1 MHRTLCLL
9 VLGTLA
15 LAGVPRG
22 AAAADAP
29 QPKPLRTLVYDVTYA
44 AHTAHEMK
52 TSGFNGA
59 YGNQGENP
67 GASGSGTAG
76 VGLDGSD
83 SGRMTIDVVAAT
95 PDGGLVVDAAYTG
108 KLHNQP
114 VMRVAVFPD
123 GRLSA
128 APGKNIGPEALHL
141 LPLLARGFVANR
153 AIETGA
159 TWTVN
164 APPPARGAT
173 TYRVSSVNGQAA
185 TIALE
190 GSLSVSGIGGFDESD
205 IGSTTYATDLLS
217 PLAYDL
223 NARIH
228 RQISVEESTMTTVHM
243 VATLVSDSFAK
254 KQS

>member
-1 MHRTLCLL
+1 MHRTICLP
-9 VLGTLA
+9 VLAALA
-15 LAGVPRG
+15 LAIAPRP
-22 AAAADAP
+22 AASADAP
-29 QPKPLRTLVYDVTYA
+29 QPKTLRTLVYDVTYA

-59 YGNQGENP
+59 YGNPGENP
-67 GASGSGTAG
+67 SASGSGTAG

-83 SGRMTIDVVAAT
+83 SGRLTIDVVAAT
-95 PDGGLVVDAAYTG
+95 ADGGLVVDAAYTG
-108 KLHNQP
+108 RLHNQP
-114 VMRVAVFPD
+114 TMRVAIFPD

-128 APGKNIGPEALHL
+128 APGKTIGPEALHL

-173 TYRVSSVNGQAA
+173 TYRVSGMNGQAA

-205 IGSTTYATDLLS
+205 TGTTTYATDLLS
-217 PLAYDL
+217 PIAYDL
-223 NARIH
+223 NARIR
-228 RQISVEESTMTTVHM
+228 RQIGVEESTTTTLHM
-243 VATLVSDSFAK
+243 VATLVSDTFAK
-254 KQS
+254 KPS

>member
-1 MHRTLCLL
+1 MHRSIG
-9 VLGTLA
+9 LGVLA
-15 LAGVPRG
+15 LAALPLA

-29 QPKPLRTLVYDVTYA
+29 QPKVLRSLVYDVTYA
-44 AHTAHEMK
+44 AHTAHQMK
-52 TSGFNGA
+52 TSGLNGA
-59 YGNQGENP
+59 YGGGMQGEGP
-67 GASGSGTAG
+67 GVSGSGTAG

-83 SGRMTIDVVAAT
+83 SGKLLIDVIAAT
-95 PDGGLVVDAAYTG
+95 PDGGLVVDVAYTG

-114 VMRVAVFPD
+114 TMRVAVYPD

-128 APGKNIGPEALHL
+128 APGKSIGPEALHL

-153 AIETGA
+153 AIEPGA
-159 TWTVN
+159 SWTVN
-164 APPPARGAT
+164 APSPARGAT
-173 TYRVSSVNGQAA
+173 TYRVSTVNGQAA

-205 IGSTTYATDLLS
+205 TGTTTYATDLLS
-217 PLAYDL
+217 PIAYDL

-228 RQISVEESTMTTVHM
+228 RQISVEESTTTTLHM

>member
-1 MHRTLCLL
+1 MHRSIG
-9 VLGTLA
+9 LGVLA
-15 LAGVPRG
+15 LAVLPLA

-29 QPKPLRTLVYDVTYA
+29 PPTVLRSLVYDVTYA
-44 AHTAHEMK
+44 AHTAHQMK
-52 TSGFNGA
+52 TSGLNGA
-59 YGNQGENP
+59 YGNAGEGP
-67 GASGSGTAG
+67 GVAGSGTAG

-83 SGRMTIDVVAAT
+83 SGKLLVDVIAAT
-95 PDGGLVVDAAYTG
+95 PDGGLVVDVAYTG

-114 VMRVAVFPD
+114 TMRVAVFPD

-153 AIETGA
+153 AIEAGA
-159 TWTVN
+159 SWTVN
-164 APPPARGAT
+164 APAPARGAT
-173 TYRVSSVNGQAA
+173 TYRVSSVQGEAA

-190 GSLSVSGIGGFDESD
+190 GSLTVPGAGGFDESD
-205 IGSTTYATDLLS
+205 TGTTTYATDLLS
-217 PLAYDL
+217 PIAYDL

-228 RQISVEESTMTTVHM
+228 RQISVEESTTTTLHL

-254 KQS
+254 KQR